1 MLCVGPQMVVT
12 AYGFD
17 VFGNDVV
24 RGYGVLHLPLA
35 PGKYVGK
42 SSFCMLCFAIR
53 TFLCIFLFIL
63 FEYICVFLYLSVS

>member
-1 MLCVGPQMVVT
+1 MVVT

-35 PGKYVGK
+35 PGKCVGK
-42 SSFCMLCFAIR
+42 SSFCMLCFVIR
-53 TFLCIFLFIL
+53 AFYVYFCLYYLNAYMYSCICLFLKW
-63 FEYICVFLYLSVS
+63 V